1 MLYTSV
7 LLVVIV
13 AKEREVQIQKSVII
27 SKFGHTTLVSAFIG
41 VLFYCLKRP
50 RTSHQGG
57 GMISQKGA
65 IYRASLSLCLLG
77 GGEEVG
83 TVQPGPNRTQ
93 SFLLPLEGSSQNWP
107 DDRKIQ

>member
-1 MLYTSV
+1 MFYTSV

-50 RTSHQGG
+50 RTSHQGR

-65 IYRASLSLCLLG
+65 IYTASLSLSVGRGRGSWYSATWPKQDTVFLTSVG
-77 GGEEVG
+77 GVIAE
-83 TVQPGPNRTQ
+83 
-93 SFLLPLEGSSQNWP
+93 LA
-107 DDRKIQ
+107 